1 MGKAAHVGVGR
12 LLSLADLGNW
22 PHKGVIQMGGS
33 NEFVRPSTSSAG
45 ARLHE
50 QRAGGSIEISFSLFR
65 HRGRDSGVGTARM
78 ETSRL
83 FRGRTVS
90 LCRACASLPRRAQ
103 SR

>member
-1 MGKAAHVGVGR
+1 MGKAAHVCVGR
-12 LLSLADLGNW
+12 LLSFADLGYW

-50 QRAGGSIEISFSLFR
+50 QRAGENEVSFSLFR
-65 HRGRDSGVGTARM
+65 HRGRDSGVGSAQF
-78 ETSRL
+78 SGCCF
-83 FRGRTVS
+83 FRDRTFS
-90 LCRACASLPRRAQ
+90 ERSFSASLPRRAQ

>member
-1 MGKAAHVGVGR
+1 MVDVLMYISASTAVSLTIGIPEHCQSAINVRKRRNGEMGKAAHVGVGR

-50 QRAGGSIEISFSLFR
+50 QRAR
-65 HRGRDSGVGTARM
+65 
-78 ETSRL
+78 
-83 FRGRTVS
+83 
-90 LCRACASLPRRAQ
+90 
-103 SR
+103 